1 MQLPHRRS
9 QVKQRSRLARA
20 VFQGRRDVGGLPGQG
35 PPRRGPDR
43 NGSHLGRGEGASGE
57 PRPREEPLLRA
68 WGRWGSAHLHPY
80 SPPPIT
86 SNPPQR
92 PVALCL
98 PVPWMTVCSGK
109 PGSGS
114 RPLAQ
119 EVVSPSRGGS
129 CLHRFP
135 PRAARW
141 HQRCHG
147 SNVICKCS
155 FLDFQ
160 FFCEDLRP
168 TCSGRLCV
176 SGAQSLYKVGGVWQF
191 FFLMASVC
199 KIIGPSHVSW
209 GREGRD
215 EKGKAGRQ
223 AGAHTLL
230 QPSSGAGVLP
240 SGN

>member
-119 EVVSPSRGGS
+119 EVVSLPPGAGAASTVF
-129 CLHRFP
+129 HREQPAGTSAAMGATSFASALFLIFSSFVRICV
-135 PRAARW
+135 PRALVGSASLELKAFTKLGESGSSSFSWPPFAR
-141 HQRCHG
+141 
-147 SNVICKCS
+147 
-155 FLDFQ
+155 
-160 FFCEDLRP
+160 
-168 TCSGRLCV
+168 
-176 SGAQSLYKVGGVWQF
+176 
-191 FFLMASVC
+191 
-199 KIIGPSHVSW
+199 
-209 GREGRD
+209 
-215 EKGKAGRQ
+215 
-223 AGAHTLL
+223 
-230 QPSSGAGVLP
+230 
-240 SGN
+240 